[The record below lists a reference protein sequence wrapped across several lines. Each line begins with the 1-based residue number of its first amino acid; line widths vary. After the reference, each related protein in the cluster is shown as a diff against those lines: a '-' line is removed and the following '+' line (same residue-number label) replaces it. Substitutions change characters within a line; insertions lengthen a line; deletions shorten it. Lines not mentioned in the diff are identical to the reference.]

1 MHLLWDWAQA
11 HIYVKDKQLT
21 YSKTVL
27 LKAALWDFAHEMEQ
41 NILKQI
47 INKQMKSSYIK
58 MANHSSSQK
67 NYTFQTQSG
76 FTNLWSNSLSF
87 WVITY

>member
-11 HIYVKDKQLT
+11 HRNVKDKQLT

-58 MANHSSSQK
+58 MANHLSGQK
-67 NYTFQTQSG
+67 NYIF
-76 FTNLWSNSLSF
+76 
-87 WVITY
+87 